1 MSSIFDRRP
10 RVFSSFPEQLSIYV
24 SQIHHRIPAHLIVY
38 PLLLGCVINTFF
50 PNILEWGSF
59 TTAMTH
65 KGTGAL
71 VGAFLFVL
79 GTGLSPARAPRVFLR
94 GSALIISKLIGCL
107 VWGYFVLFIC
117 GGSLFGISAMA
128 VFASLSGANNALFAS
143 VMKGM
148 GRDED
153 ACCANVTT
161 LVVGPAPALLAMGFV
176 GEAPLDISILG
187 ALLPIIAGV
196 CVGAWLPSF
205 AQQARAASSLLIA
218 LLFFSMGSN
227 MTFFQII
234 NAGLPG
240 IVLGILASVALMPFT
255 ICADK
260 MTGGDGVSG
269 VAIACS
275 GGANIATPLAFAAV
289 DAARFGGSV
298 LASATAQIAAATIV
312 CALITPWL
320 AERFARSSFA
330 GARFASKRFARAG
343 SGCRD

>member
-1 MSSIFDRRP
+1 MSFYFPSSSSSCADASRSCSALPTCAERPSAAHFFDMLKQSP
-10 RVFSSFPEQLSIYV
+10 
-24 SQIHHRIPAHLIVY
+24 VY
-38 PLLLGCVINTFF
+38 G
-50 PNILEWGSF
+50 
-59 TTAMTH
+59 H
-65 KGTGAL
+65 
-71 VGAFLFVL
+71 AFLLPPASFL
-79 GTGLSPARAPRVFLR
+79 RSELSPIVCMSCHKR
-94 GSALIISKLIGCL
+94 GH
-107 VWGYFVLFIC
+107 FIC

-330 GARFASKRFARAG
+330 GARFARAG